1 MKPEGMLKKLE
12 QLEKNV
18 LKSKNDDAKTKYQV
32 VSMFRCIKKLIL
44 YQVPM
49 PPVNVSED
57 GHHFECARCGT
68 KFDSEDHVND
78 FSGCYVCL
86 QRWKEEE
93 NESM

>member
-1 MKPEGMLKKLE
+1 MKPEEMIDKLTKM
-12 QLEKNV
+12 EKST
-18 LKSKNDDAKTKYQV
+18 LRSKTDDTKTKYQG
-32 VSMFRCIKKLIL
+32 VSMFRYIKKLIQ

-57 GHHFECARCGT
+57 GHQFECPRCGT
-68 KFDSEDHVND
+68 KFDSEDHVDD

-86 QRWKEEE
+86 QRWKDDE